1 MPVRKTSPENLQSTP
16 VAAQPS
22 PAKEMVEALKARIR
36 QKGLDRLDEVE
47 REYESAKNIYSCLS
61 WWPEVARF
69 SEEVLSTA
77 RREIKEASLARE
89 ERERQHQLELERIK
103 AQMPNITLIQQPN
116 AVTGVDAGGIDQQ
129 VLAFGQ
135 TPTITHTT
143 TT

>member
-22 PAKEMVEALKARIR
+22 PIEEMVDALKARIR

-47 REYESAKNIYSCLS
+47 REYENAKNIYSCLS
-61 WWPEVARF
+61 WWPEVARL
-69 SEEVLSTA
+69 SEDVLSKA
-77 RREIKEASLARE
+77 RQKIREASMARE

-103 AQMPNITLIQQPN
+103 AQIPNITLIQQPN
-116 AVTGVDAGGIDQQ
+116 AVTGVDAGGIDQLVQ
-129 VLAFGQ
+129 TFGQ
-135 TPTITHTT
+135 APSIAHTT

>member
-1 MPVRKTSPENLQSTP
+1 MPVRKTSRENVQSTP
-16 VAAQPS
+16 GAAQPS
-22 PAKEMVEALKARIR
+22 PAKEMVESLKARIR

-77 RREIKEASLARE
+77 RQEIKEASMARE

-135 TPTITHTT
+135 TPTIIHTT